1 MLKKLF
7 NLIFLCAFAVVLC
20 FTISSCGKDKGPMDK
35 EYTPEELTELVNSFF
50 DKLEAATLTEDNG
63 SEKKEISLSMN
74 DISYTGNF
82 DSKID
87 SFYYTPDTMYIS
99 GREKMESDGQEV
111 ENAYTIFTR
120 AFENGNLR
128 LDTNNGITNATIAVA
143 GEEAM
148 KSLQGVSDI
157 DIAEVI
163 KSFRIKESY
172 IKTTD
177 NARVYEFS
185 GYYLEN
191 IIEALTGT
199 DMLGDVD
206 VSDMTVI
213 ADFTKFYSDKKV
225 ELTVKYNKKDV
236 FVAHVDASKYEY
248 NSGFDMEIELEG
260 TEIKVSLGVFE
271 DRAIKT
277 SISFVSEESS
287 VEFKYEYKG
296 DKYTVSSDTPDKE
309 CDAYYLQ
316 IVMKEGK
323 TEIIN
328 LKLNAA
334 MVEKGALKGAINCTA
349 GLQEGII
356 PISSSNG
363 VHIEGTFGLQM
374 SRDGIDTATA
384 QLELDAGSLAKGH
397 LVLAYNGANAKK
409 VGEAPLDITLTAANS
424 PDQSLKV
431 KTISYTE
438 EKSSYAIEYIGDEGT
453 ARATLNYPATSYKLT
468 ETEEK
473 YYQRAKKHF
482 ESFEETEKNMKKLN
496 NAAADYVREGLNSD
510 SALKYIT
517 KVDSDYAYLT
527 EITLNGSI
535 IYAYTSILVD
545 YENYEYF
552 CPTNVGGTGKVT
564 IANEAPVAVLIR
576 DIYTNINSSIGDSY
590 HHNYITYVLEVHI
603 PQFNAYVYFYND
615 NSLSYIISNSKLN
628 SSYFNGKC
636 IHSADKDSD
645 FYSVHNFTKT
655 YSDCHAVYTCSGCGT
670 QATDSNVEH
679 ISNIT
684 EISPLTDTHP
694 KTSLNKCTRCS
705 FTAIVIEDSKGD
717 TVNIEIAP
725 LEQYLAEKYGITDIE
740 NKLVISK
747 ISCDKEIESFDRKLY
762 IPQLTEVNG
771 KTIVGLYKGFEYS
784 ARGSHLPVQLVLP
797 EGIEFIEGRSL
808 YFTYVSALELPSSL
822 TFIGDDII
830 QYGDMTELIIPENV
844 KTFKMARLNSLTKL
858 VVNAK
863 NMDLLELPVMKE
875 YNVEINSEKIKELV
889 YNSEYK
895 AEVIYFPE
903 YAEIVRG
910 LSNNWYVKKVVIP
923 YGASY
928 LPEGVFNNC
937 TNLKEVILPDTIESL
952 SRVFSGCSSLDTIKL
967 LREDGTVEGEDGK
980 ILLPEGLNELGAN
993 AFFRCQSI
1001 KEIVIPD
1008 GVLVISQSAFWECTS
1023 LERVVLHDGVTE
1035 IGATAFEG
1043 CVKLS
1048 DINIP
1053 ASLEKIGASAFK
1065 GCILLTDENVVFGTA
1080 LTTIGNMAFKDCTRL
1095 ENIVI
1100 PSASIVMGADAF
1112 NGANLKSLHIKG
1124 SLEFTSG
1131 WYYLENVEVL
1141 TLDAPVTVGNYNY
1154 IRARTVNM
1162 KFTTAEQVSNMSIS
1176 GMVSTI
1182 NFAGSKEQ
1190 FDAAGFTLDGNTT
1203 VNYNVSFE

>member
-7 NLIFLCAFAVVLC
+7 NIIFLCAFAVALC
-20 FTISSCGKDKGPMDK
+20 FTISSCGKDKGPKDK

-50 DKLEAATLTEDNG
+50 DKLEAATLTEDDG
-63 SEKKEISLSMN
+63 SEKKEISLSIN

-128 LDTNNGITNATIAVA
+128 LDTNNGITNATVAVA

-248 NSGFDMEIELEG
+248 NSGFDMDIELEG
-260 TEIKVSLGVFE
+260 TEMKVSLGVFE

-277 SISFVSEESS
+277 SISLVSEESS

-328 LKLNAA
+328 LELNAA

-356 PISSSNG
+356 PLSSSNG

-374 SRDGIDTATA
+374 SKDGIDTATA

-409 VGEAPLDITLTAANS
+409 VGEALLDITLTAANS

-438 EKSSYAIEYIGDEGT
+438 EKSSYAIEYIGEEGT

-545 YENYEYF
+545 YENYQFFYA
-552 CPTNVGGTGKVT
+552 TNLGGLDEVIIGSK
-564 IANEAPVAVLIR
+564 APVIAFVEGISENTR
-576 DIYTNINSSIGDSY
+576 FASNFSVHREGSY
-590 HHNYITYVLEVHI
+590 IVEAKI
-603 PQFNAYVYFYND
+603 PNQNAYVYFEHRNCYEYTVSFVRLD
-615 NSLSYIISNSKLN
+615 
-628 SSYFNGKC
+628 SSYFDGKT
-636 IHSADKDSD
+636 IHTVSPEDDYFALHD
-645 FYSVHNFTKT
+645 FERTVT
-655 YSDCHAVYTCSGCGT
+655 DCVGKYTCKECGHVAYNSIKEHKSGST
-670 QATDSNVEH
+670 VLSE
-679 ISNIT
+679 
-684 EISPLTDTHP
+684 LTDTNS
-694 KTSLNKCTRCS
+694 KTVYYKCNDCGEFSLE
-705 FTAIVIEDSKGD
+705 FTDSKG
-717 TVNIEIAP
+717 TVLKAELVGLEERDANTYCITGDISKMLVVKP
-725 LEQYLAEKYGITDIE
+725 LYCETDI
-740 NKLVISK
+740 
-747 ISCDKEIESFDRKLY
+747 DGFDRV
-762 IPQLTEVNG
+762 IN
-771 KTIVGLYKGFEYS
+771 F
-784 ARGSHLPVQLVLP
+784 VQLPESEGKQIVAIERFFQDYTGKYKFPVDINLP
-797 EGIEFIEGRSL
+797 EGIKALFYNASIFANIRSINLPEGLVFIASGSLEGEYIKELNLPKSLL
-808 YFTYVSALELPSSL
+808 YFYDNRLPN
-822 TFIGDDII
+822 IEKII
-830 QYGDMTELIIPENV
+830 
-844 KTFKMARLNSLTKL
+844 
-858 VVNAK
+858 
-863 NMDLLELPVMKE
+863 
-875 YNVEINSEKIKELV
+875 INSEVMEFFHCGNDLEDLSKIVFNCESIKIFEYRISSGTETVVAPECVEIFRHSCNIKKVTLPYKMKEL
-889 YNSEYK
+889 
-895 AEVIYFPE
+895 
-903 YAEIVRG
+903 
-910 LSNNWYVKKVVIP
+910 
-923 YGASY
+923 
-928 LPEGVFNNC
+928 
-937 TNLKEVILPDTIESL
+937 
-952 SRVFSGCSSLDTIKL
+952 
-967 LREDGTVEGEDGK
+967 EDGTFAYSSPLEEVVLSDQLTDLKLGFYSCINLKTVKLLKEDGTIEGADGK
-980 ILLPEGLNELGAN
+980 ILLPQGLIKLGSSFYN
-993 AFFRCQSI
+993 CDSIEEVNLPSGIEEIPSFCFGRCDNLKKVSFHNTVKTIHPDAFVETPNLRTVDFY
-1001 KEIVIPD
+1001 
-1008 GVLVISQSAFWECTS
+1008 G
-1023 LERVVLHDGVTE
+1023 TE
-1035 IGATAFEG
+1035 EEFLALNYSFG
-1043 CVKLS
+1043 
-1048 DINIP
+1048 
-1053 ASLEKIGASAFK
+1053 
-1065 GCILLTDENVVFGTA
+1065 ENV
-1080 LTTIGNMAFKDCTRL
+1080 
-1095 ENIVI
+1095 
-1100 PSASIVMGADAF
+1100 
-1112 NGANLKSLHIKG
+1112 
-1124 SLEFTSG
+1124 
-1131 WYYLENVEVL
+1131 
-1141 TLDAPVTVGNYNY
+1141 
-1154 IRARTVNM
+1154 TVN
-1162 KFTTAEQVSNMSIS
+1162 FITDAE
-1176 GMVSTI
+1176 
-1182 NFAGSKEQ
+1182 
-1190 FDAAGFTLDGNTT
+1190 
-1203 VNYNVSFE
+1203 